1 MMEMQPMNRRSLLAV
16 GLGLAAPRLVCA
28 QGTLNPLLTGDISPV
43 HDPCMIREGRTYH
56 LFCTGSSPGARG
68 AIPWRTSADLQT
80 WTERAPALAAL
91 PDWAAKEVSGAHGA
105 WAPDIGL
112 LNGRYHLYYAVSTFG
127 RNHSVIGLMT
137 TPTLDPQAAG
147 FGWRD
152 EGLVIAS
159 SVRDDYNCIDPNL
172 VVGEDGRAWL
182 AFGSFWSGLKLVE
195 LDPKT
200 GKPLAGAPL
209 HSLARRRSPDAIE
222 APFIIQRQGGW
233 YLFAAFD
240 FCCRGADSTY
250 YTAVGRA
257 KDVEGP
263 YVDRD
268 GRAMMDG
275 GGFLVLH
282 AKLDPSGRF
291 KGPGGASILRDGG
304 REHIVYHAYD
314 SQQKGV
320 ATLRIA
326 RLGWSNDGW
335 PVAV

>member
-1 MMEMQPMNRRSLLAV
+1 MSDIPPINRRSLLAAAAA
-16 GLGLAAPRLVCA
+16 LAAPGVGRA
-28 QGTLNPLLTGDISPV
+28 QGPLNDQLKGDISPV
-43 HDPCMIREGRTYH
+43 HDPCMIRQGAVFH

-68 AIPWRTSADLQT
+68 AIPWRTSPDLVT
-80 WTERAPALAAL
+80 WTERAPALEKL
-91 PDWAAKEVSGAHGA
+91 PDWAQQEIPGAHGA

-127 RNHSVIGLMT
+127 KNHSVIGLMT
-137 TPTLDPQAAG
+137 TPTLDASAPE

-152 EGLVIAS
+152 DGAVIRS
-159 SVRDDYNCIDPNL
+159 GVHDDYNCIDPNL
-172 VVGEDGRAWL
+172 VVGEDGHAWL
-182 AFGSFWSGLKLVE
+182 AFGSFWTGLKLVE
-195 LDPKT
+195 LDAAT
-200 GKPLAGAPL
+200 GKPREGAPL
-209 HSLARRRSPDAIE
+209 HSLARRRTPDAIE
-222 APFIIQRQGGW
+222 APFIIHREGWW

-240 FCCRGADSTY
+240 FCCRGVDSSY

-257 KDVEGP
+257 KAVEGP
-263 YVDRD
+263 YVDRE
-268 GRAMMDG
+268 GKALMDG

-282 AKLDPSGRF
+282 AKLDPSGRY

-304 REHIVYHAYD
+304 REFIVYHAYD
-314 SQQKGV
+314 SRNKGA